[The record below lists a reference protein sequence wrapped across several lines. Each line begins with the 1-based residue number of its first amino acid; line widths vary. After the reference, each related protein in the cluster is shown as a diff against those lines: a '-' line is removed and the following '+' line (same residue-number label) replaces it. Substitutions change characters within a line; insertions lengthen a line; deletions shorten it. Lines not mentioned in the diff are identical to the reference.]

1 MTSFVPPG
9 RPRWKKSSFSGESNC
24 VELASAPNQGVAMRN
39 SKHPLDAVV
48 VFDREAFNSFLQGV
62 KDGQFDDLV

>member
-1 MTSFVPPG
+1 
-9 RPRWKKSSFSGESNC
+9 
-24 VELASAPNQGVAMRN
+24 MRN

>member
-1 MTSFVPPG
+1 
-9 RPRWKKSSFSGESNC
+9 
-24 VELASAPNQGVAMRN
+24 MRN

-48 VFDREAFNSFLQGV
+48 VFDRKVFDSFLRGV